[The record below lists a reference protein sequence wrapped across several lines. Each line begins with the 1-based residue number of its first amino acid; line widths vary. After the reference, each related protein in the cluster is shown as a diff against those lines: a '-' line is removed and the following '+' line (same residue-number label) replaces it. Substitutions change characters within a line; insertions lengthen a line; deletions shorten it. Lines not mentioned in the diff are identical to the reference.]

1 MSDPYLIPGGTCL
14 ANKLGVTDPDVLREV
29 EARIVSIRDVEI
41 ARDTLPGEYNLAH
54 LQAFHRALFRDV
66 YEWAGEMRTVNI
78 AKGTSVFCAWQYV
91 QDQTSAVLAGLEQD
105 NWLMGVARDR
115 FVELLAHYYG
125 ELNACHPFRE
135 GNGRT
140 QRAFLRQLSAAAGWR
155 LDWSALQK
163 EGNIE
168 ASQRTLV
175 LADFELMREVLDPV
189 VVRM

>member
-1 MSDPYLIPGGTCL
+1 VSDPYLIPGGTCL
-14 ANKLGVTDPDVLREV
+14 ANKLGITDPDDLREV

-54 LQAFHRALFRDV
+54 LQAFHHALFRDV
-66 YEWAGEMRTVNI
+66 YKWAGETRTVNI
-78 AKGTSVFCAWQYV
+78 AKGKSMFCAWQYV
-91 QDQTSAVLAGLEQD
+91 QDQTSAVLGRLEQD
-105 NWLMGVARDR
+105 TWLMGVPRDR

-155 LDWSALQK
+155 LDWSALQQ

-168 ASQRTLV
+168 ASRRTLV
-175 LADFELMREVLDPV
+175 LADFVLMREVLDPV